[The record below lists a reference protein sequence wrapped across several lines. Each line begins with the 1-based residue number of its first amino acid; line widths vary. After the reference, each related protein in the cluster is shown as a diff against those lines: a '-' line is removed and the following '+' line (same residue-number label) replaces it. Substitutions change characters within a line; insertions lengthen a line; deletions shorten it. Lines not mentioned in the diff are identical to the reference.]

1 MDKFNLKKYLAEN
14 KLTEGKLLNESTP
27 GYDNRKFGDPLPT
40 LESIKAAHE
49 EKKLKEE
56 TLLTDVEKDFI
67 LKVAG
72 EVDGEGMA
80 QIAGALGIDTSEIDL
95 DDEMLLD
102 DLYVDIEMAVKNAS
116 AKEIIRLANELKGL
130 NEEDA
135 VSWKYNNSPA
145 RGGTLDLAPRKVGQ
159 SIKENIDMDKIFMKG
174 RGDRKVDSKMWSRM
188 DNEHQMDAL
197 LTVFKDPDDAEM
209 YVGEKW
215 DDLPEEKNFMTT
227 TIKSLSNEAFNSST
241 GGYKAPSNPVS
252 GDVKKSHQ
260 KAVTIRGM
268 MQEKVFQELKDELM
282 DLSNKYDESDRY
294 EVDGTSVGDGKYE
307 DDEMRAQN
315 IEGQIESAILDSMGG
330 DGKVDVSFNEFDIN
344 NNPLYTIYVN
354 GEDNGVVTVNSKGEI
369 YDYNEEYT
377 LGYKPSNFPYGEIE
391 EQKVKEQYS
400 TMGRYVG
407 EMDLDDHLDNIH
419 YEFEKFQA
427 MTTTDIKDI
436 KPAKEE
442 LISYVV
448 DYLRN
453 TL

>member
-1 MDKFNLKKYLAEN
+1 MSKFNLKKFIL
-14 KLTEGKLLNESTP
+14 EGKLNKNLQQLNENSP
-27 GYDNRKFGDPLPT
+27 GFDNRKFGDPLPT
-40 LESIKAAHE
+40 LESVKTAFDE
-49 EKKLKEE
+49 NK
-56 TLLTDVEKDFI
+56 LLTDVEEDFI

-188 DNEHQMDAL
+188 DDEHQMDAL
-197 LTVFKDPDDAEM
+197 LSVFKDPDDAEM

-215 DDLPEEKNFMTT
+215 DDLPEEKNFMIT
-227 TIKSLSNEAFNSST
+227 TIKPLSNEAFNSST
-241 GGYKAPSNPVS
+241 GGYKAPPNPVS
-252 GDVKKSHQ
+252 GDVSKSHQ

-268 MQEKVFQELKDELM
+268 MQEKIFSELKDELM
-282 DLSNKYDESDRY
+282 DLSSDRY
-294 EVDGTSVGDGKYE
+294 EVDGTSVGDGKYK
-307 DDEMRAQN
+307 DEESIMQGIA
-315 IEGQIESAILDSMGG
+315 GQIESAILDSMGG
-330 DGKVDVSFNEFDIN
+330 DGKVNVSFDEYDIN
-344 NNPLYTIYVN
+344 HNPLFTVYVN

-369 YDYNEEYT
+369 YDYDYDFT
-377 LGYKPSNFPYGEIE
+377 LGYNPKNFPYGEIEEIE

-400 TMGRYVG
+400 TMGEYVDK
-407 EMDLDDHLDNIH
+407 MDLDDHLDNIH

>member
-1 MDKFNLKKYLAEN
+1 MSKFNLKKFIL
-14 KLTEGKLLNESTP
+14 EGKLDKNLQQLNENSP
-27 GYDNRKFGDPLPT
+27 GFDNRKFGDPLPT

-49 EKKLKEE
+49 AKKLKEE
-56 TLLTDVEKDFI
+56 TLLTDVEEDFI

-102 DLYVDIEMAVKNAS
+102 DLYVDIEMAIKNAS

-188 DNEHQMDAL
+188 DDEHQMDAL

-268 MQEKVFQELKDELM
+268 MQEKIFQELKDELM
-282 DLSNKYDESDRY
+282 DLSSDRY

-330 DGKVDVSFNEFDIN
+330 DGKVDVSFEEYDIN
-344 NNPLYTIYVN
+344 DNPLFTIYVN

-369 YDYNEEYT
+369 YDYDYDFT
-377 LGYKPSNFPYGEIE
+377 LGYNPKNFPYGEIK
-391 EQKVKEQYS
+391 EQKIKEQYS
-400 TMGRYVG
+400 TMGGYV
-407 EMDLDDHLDNIH
+407 ELMDLDDHLDNIH
-419 YEFEKFQA
+419 YEFERWREGPS
-427 MTTTDIKDI
+427 TDIKDI